1 MPTGFIA
8 TCIGEQLGNY
18 IGTFMEYD
26 ENNNLGLWRTYILI
40 QVLLDVNTPLKRKED
55 RIGKWGMGYDP
66 LQVQEIGNLLLP
78 LWDGGT
84 LGWLLTNIVLILW
97 SHGYRELG
105 NGGDLG

>member
-1 MPTGFIA
+1 M
-8 TCIGEQLGNY
+8 
-18 IGTFMEYD
+18 
-26 ENNNLGLWRTYILI
+26 LI

-97 SHGYRELG
+97 SHGHRELG
-105 NGGDLG
+105 NGGTLVEGANTEGRWFRRGKMVMGERKGHS